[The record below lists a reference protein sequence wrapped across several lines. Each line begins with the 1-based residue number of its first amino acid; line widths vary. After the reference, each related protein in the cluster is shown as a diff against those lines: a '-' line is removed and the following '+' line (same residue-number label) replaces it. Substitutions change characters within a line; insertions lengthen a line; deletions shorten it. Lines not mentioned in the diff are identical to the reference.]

1 MKLLPVTALVLMA
14 GCATVRVE
22 TGEGTFSERPGT
34 NEVSLVAR
42 AETNTAT
49 RVRRVV
55 RVGTDG
61 GTLGKRAEISGEVLR
76 PRLPEGLSGITWLAG
91 SSYLAIDDSGGVM
104 YPLSVLLDPVRERPM
119 SVTLG
124 TKVVLEGVTDGE
136 GIAFDPLRGS
146 VWVSDETGPRITE
159 HDLRSGRRLG
169 ELKLPPQLSRS
180 RANLSLESLT
190 IAPDGLTLWTANE
203 EPLADDG
210 TGSDSTTGTVVRLFR
225 FVREDADGPWKPAG
239 QFAYQEDSLGG
250 RRIDDGS
257 RSGISDLCFLPD
269 GRLLVLERELS
280 AKKFRIPS
288 FRMRIYEVDVMSA
301 TDVTSRDRLDG
312 IGIVRAAKK
321 LLLESNTGLNMYEGL
336 CLGPWLSNE
345 SRVLMLVSDGDGPA
359 GESILSIRLF

>member
-76 PRLPEGLSGITWLAG
+76 PQFPEGLSGITWLAG

-104 YPLSVLLDPVRERPM
+104 YPLSVLLDPVRGRPM

-359 GESILSIRLF
+359 GESVLSVRLF